1 MTEQDWLDAFGDNLA
16 EMLFELGMTQQELA
30 NRTGLAKST
39 ISDYIHK
46 VKLPGIRA
54 IVNIAY
60 ALDVDVN
67 ELVDFGDT
75 IG

>member
-1 MTEQDWLDAFGDNLA
+1 MTEMSWLDAFGDNLA
-16 EMLFELGMTQQELA
+16 EILFEQGVSQQELA
-30 NRTGLAKST
+30 NRTGLSKTS
-39 ISDYIHK
+39 ISNYIRK

>member
-1 MTEQDWLDAFGDNLA
+1 MTELDWLDAFGDNLA
-16 EMLFELGMTQQELA
+16 EMLFERGMTQQELA

-60 ALDVDVN
+60 ALDMDVN

>member
-1 MTEQDWLDAFGDNLA
+1 MTEMSWLDAFGDNLA
-16 EMLFELGMTQQELA
+16 EILFEQGVTQQELA
-30 NRTGLAKST
+30 NRTGLSKTS
-39 ISDYIHK
+39 ISNYIRK

-67 ELVDFGDT
+67 ELIDFGDM